1 MKYAVIWTS
10 DFEEGIKDTD
20 NFWYE
25 AEDTHSISYTEA
37 NNKIEAA
44 VRFLSKEYDEIDFA
58 DTFWAQDIY
67 NYMMKSFISY
77 SVCGDKL
84 LEQCERQD
92 EINNLIND
100 IYDYYIESLMKD
112 GKVKI
117 QVYNGEITYTIPGND
132 EFYIAK
138 VNRKFSSNRLI
149 NLLTED
155 EKKELYIQ
163 ISLAELMVIPLV
175 QF

>member
-10 DFEEGIKDTD
+10 DFEEGKNNTN
-20 NFWYE
+20 NFWYM
-25 AEDTHSISYTEA
+25 AEDVHSISYTEA
-37 NNKIEAA
+37 NNKIDAA
-44 VRFLSKEYDEIDFA
+44 VRFLSKEYDKINFT
-58 DTFWAQDIY
+58 DTFLAQNVY
-67 NYMMKSFISY
+67 NYMMESFISY
-77 SVCGDKL
+77 SVDGDKL
-84 LEQCERQD
+84 LKQCERQD
-92 EINNLIND
+92 EIDNLIND

-117 QVYNGEITYTIPGND
+117 QVYNGKTTYSTPYNNK
-132 EFYIAK
+132 FYIDK

-155 EKKELYIQ
+155 EKKELYIN